1 MRSYL
6 RLIAAGLALL
16 TAPAVAQN
24 AIPTLGNPGSLA
36 GGIALA
42 NGSASGAYA
51 TILNPSATAAY
62 NFNLPAIVGASG
74 SFLTSAGGGTSAM
87 TWTAQVGP
95 AQGGTGVANNA
106 ANTITFSGNYGLG
119 LTLSG
124 ATALTLPTSGTLATS
139 ATFAAPPAIGNT
151 TPSTGAFTTL
161 SAGDGTVSAPGI
173 TFSTD
178 LSSGL
183 YRIGTHDIAL
193 ATAGTKAL
201 EINSSQLVSTPA
213 GLSVST
219 SLTANSSAY
228 ITGASADCLVMGSAT
243 CQTNGSLVYTTFQ
256 NYGTAARGQAGG
268 SQALIENSNDASSSF
283 LAMYKS
289 RCTTSKGCQGAVSAG
304 DGTFELQS
312 DASDG
317 TNWIDNA
324 TINVSVDGTVSAGV
338 VPSNYQVWLTN
349 STGTMF
355 LSQLADDHGNF
366 YVRNGNIGIGSTFG
380 YSPPS
385 VYSSGTAPPYPVSI
399 ALSATGTYI
408 GAWYA
413 GSPNGGAQIQVSNGY
428 SATVPIYGYY
438 GNSGSGVGNPGGN
451 ITSII
456 TAGTETFRIDASGH
470 PFLEFAASGSLA
482 SFYACFDPSST
493 PVGEITYQA
502 TNCTTSLRATKHDIQ
517 PYMSGLADALALR
530 PSTFVMNS
538 GTDGRAQIGLI
549 AEDVQGTQDKLAG
562 YQDDKLRT
570 VQYDR
575 VGVVAIAAIQA
586 LNHKI
591 DEQQSCLNSWKC
603 RILGWK

>member
-6 RLIAAGLALL
+6 RLIAAGLALLTAPAGLALL

-106 ANTITFSGNYGLG
+106 ANTITFSGNYGLT
-119 LTLSG
+119 LTLSNT
-124 ATALTLPTSGTLATS
+124 TALTLPTSGTVFATGS
-139 ATFAAPPAIGNT
+139 L
-151 TPSTGAFTTL
+151 GAF
-161 SAGDGTVSAPGI
+161 ADGTVSAPGI
-173 TFSTD
+173 TFSAD

-289 RCTTSKGCQGAVSAG
+289 RCTTSKGCQGAVQAG

-366 YVRNGNIGIGSTFG
+366 YVRNGNIGIGSAFG
-380 YSPPS
+380 YNPPS
-385 VYSSGTAPPYPVSI
+385 VYSSGAAPPYPVSI

-408 GAWYA
+408 GAWNA
-413 GSPNGGAQIQVSNGY
+413 GSSNGGAQIQVSNGY

-517 PYMSGLADALALR
+517 PYMSGLADALALQ

-603 RILGWK
+603 RILGWR